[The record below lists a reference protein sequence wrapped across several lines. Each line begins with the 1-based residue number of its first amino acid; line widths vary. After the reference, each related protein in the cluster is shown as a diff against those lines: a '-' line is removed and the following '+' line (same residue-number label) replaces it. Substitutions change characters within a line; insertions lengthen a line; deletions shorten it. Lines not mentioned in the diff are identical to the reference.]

1 MASDISGAEAAIRA
15 TQARAT
21 RLVAGVDRTGRAS
34 LHRLLGTL
42 QAADA
47 RLGERLRRDAAML
60 GGETARFTGAQ
71 ATVYRAQVRL
81 AIREVEAGLAGIVL
95 GQSNHAI
102 DSAGRDAVKL
112 VKTLERRF
120 AGIAQAIPL
129 DAAGVLAGA
138 RATVVPSLLRLHAS
152 SVDRYGIA
160 MIQEFEQRIAIGLM
174 SGMSQH
180 EMVDWLCEHAGPT
193 GSVSMAARVVGGR
206 VLRTRT
212 EQIAEGLF
220 RRHRYWAWRIV
231 RTETARAYNLAKDES
246 IGEMEET
253 FPDLARKILAHFDD
267 RTAEDS
273 IAVHGQVRRRGEF
286 FRDGAG
292 RVYERPPARPNDRET
307 LIPWRASWPETDA
320 TRGLTAG
327 EQRSTLDQIAQ
338 ARRQRGQ
345 GRRPPPIRPTA
356 A

>member
-1 MASDISGAEAAIRA
+1 VASDISGAEAAIRA

-120 AGIAQAIPL
+120 AGDSP
-129 DAAGVLAGA
+129 
-138 RATVVPSLLRLHAS
+138 
-152 SVDRYGIA
+152 
-160 MIQEFEQRIAIGLM
+160 
-174 SGMSQH
+174 
-180 EMVDWLCEHAGPT
+180 
-193 GSVSMAARVVGGR
+193 
-206 VLRTRT
+206 
-212 EQIAEGLF
+212 
-220 RRHRYWAWRIV
+220 RR
-231 RTETARAYNLAKDES
+231 S
-246 IGEMEET
+246 
-253 FPDLARKILAHFDD
+253 
-267 RTAEDS
+267 
-273 IAVHGQVRRRGEF
+273 
-286 FRDGAG
+286 
-292 RVYERPPARPNDRET
+292 
-307 LIPWRASWPETDA
+307 
-320 TRGLTAG
+320 
-327 EQRSTLDQIAQ
+327 RSTLRACWR
-338 ARRQRGQ
+338 AR
-345 GRRPPPIRPTA
+345 GRRSSRRSYGCTRA
-356 A
+356 AWTGTGSR